1 MAIDLNKLK
10 SIFFVSDEEVEEIT
24 KKNEEVVKDKVEPKK
39 PELKKTTTQYSQ
51 KTTKINKP
59 KVENSKG
66 EFNQKIFDSLTKAI
80 YDANLPGD
88 DYLEFIEALQAMKNI
103 PLEETIKMQ
112 TVLATLSTKGL
123 TKEKVIETADYYLKI
138 LTNEKDKFNEALKKQ
153 TDGQVNKKKKSIEN
167 IEKQIKD
174 KANKIAQL
182 THEIN
187 ESKQEIQNI
196 KNDINTSMSK
206 ISKTESSFKTTFM
219 VVANQIVSKIEKLK
233 SIP

>member
-1 MAIDLNKLK
+1 
-10 SIFFVSDEEVEEIT
+10 
-24 KKNEEVVKDKVEPKK
+24 
-39 PELKKTTTQYSQ
+39 
-51 KTTKINKP
+51 
-59 KVENSKG
+59 
-66 EFNQKIFDSLTKAI
+66 
-80 YDANLPGD
+80 
-88 DYLEFIEALQAMKNI
+88 MKNI